1 MTACDD
7 IAKVFWVG
15 GLMTWCCCRCL
26 TSRELLKHHQKC
38 TATDCPVCTPV
49 KQYVQKQRMAM
60 QKQQQESLRQREAE
74 RQRYGESRMQ
84 VFRVAYPCVSQ

>member
-1 MTACDD
+1 M
-7 IAKVFWVG
+7 WVSSSPDVV
-15 GLMTWCCCRCL
+15 CCRCL

-74 RQRYGESRMQ
+74 RQRYGESRLQ
-84 VFRVAYPCVSQ
+84 VSVWTRLHIPPIT